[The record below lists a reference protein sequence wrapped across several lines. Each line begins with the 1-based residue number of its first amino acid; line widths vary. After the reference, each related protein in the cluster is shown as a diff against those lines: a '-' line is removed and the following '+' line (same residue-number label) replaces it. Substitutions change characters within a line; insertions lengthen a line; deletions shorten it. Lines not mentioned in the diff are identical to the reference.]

1 MENFDDIIM
10 QQLPKRNPAIKGFVK
25 RELNK
30 AAALI
35 SSIWKDCAGPT
46 LPDCIR
52 YVGYQRCDPE
62 TSARVLTEHNS
73 SKKRVELSRSD
84 VCVYAFEF
92 ELTEPDGKISKINSY
107 LTLPHCFNDSNDL
120 IVKGTSKTISPVLSD
135 IVFSRVNAGIFV
147 PFTRDRLTFQKLDYI
162 YMINGQTTNDIVTYC
177 NIHHYCKSPNNKSL
191 NKPKTTMGTYLF
203 ARWGFYETFEKY
215 LGITE
220 DDLRMYTSY
229 DAAEFALGEDR
240 ENWDLFSSY
249 GYAPKKIRGYQ
260 PCTTVLALRK
270 SKQSETARLLI
281 ASFFYIADICPEDFN
296 NLEWL
301 KTKDHWVRTLGD
313 IIHKDEPNASKIH
326 KSTEDHLDSLDQY
339 LDGDMEKKLQQ
350 RDLYYNNFF
359 DFMIY
364 MIDNMGE
371 LLRTL
376 DPASLSNKKLSC
388 LDYVLLDV
396 IKSIFQFTYSVKK
409 SHTLDRKTVAQRF
422 SKFISRD
429 VATNFNKHGEVSSM
443 SFPGDCLYY
452 KLTTSLVSQTQATS
466 KASRSKMGLNDSS
479 RNLDANM
486 LAVTSPLAQTK
497 PIPEGISKL
506 SIWSSVDGNTYCFI
520 KSEEQQVYIDLTQK
534 KIKLQ

>member
-1 MENFDDIIM
+1 MEHFDSIIKHS
-10 QQLPKRNPAIKGFVK
+10 LPSRNPAIKGFVR
-25 RELNK
+25 RELDK
-30 AAALI
+30 ASALI
-35 SSIWKDCAGPT
+35 SSIWKECAEPT
-46 LPDCIR
+46 LPDCIK

-62 TSARVLTEHNS
+62 TSAKVLTEHNS

-84 VCVYAFEF
+84 VCVYAYDFD
-92 ELTEPDGKISKINSY
+92 LTEPDGKVVRVRSY
-107 LTLPHCFNDSNDL
+107 LTLPHCFSDSNDL
-120 IVKGTSKTISPVLSD
+120 VIKGTSKTISPVISD

-147 PFTRDRLTFQKLDYI
+147 PFTRDRLTFQKIDYI
-162 YMINGQTTNDIVTYC
+162 YQINGQTTNDLITYC
-177 NIHHYCKSPNNKSL
+177 NIHHYCKSPNNKSA

-203 ARWGFYETFEKY
+203 ARWGFYETFERY

-220 DDLRMYTSY
+220 KDLLMFNSKDTAETALSDERDD
-229 DAAEFALGEDR
+229 
-240 ENWDLFSSY
+240 WDVYNSY
-249 GYAPKKIRGYQ
+249 GYPNKKTRGYV
-260 PCTTVLALRK
+260 PCTTTLALRK
-270 SKQSETARLLI
+270 SKTSDTARLLL

-296 NLEWL
+296 NIEWI
-301 KTKDHWVRTLGD
+301 KTKDHWIRTLGD

-326 KSTEDHLDSLDQY
+326 KSTEDHLESLDQY

-350 RDLYYNNFF
+350 RDLYYTNFY

-364 MIDNMGE
+364 MIDNMGT
-371 LLRTL
+371 LLRDL
-376 DPASLSNKKLSC
+376 DPASLDNKKLSC

-409 SHTLDRKTVAQRF
+409 TNNLDKKTVSQRI
-422 SKFISRD
+422 SKFVSRD

-443 SFPGDCLYY
+443 SYPGDCLYY

-466 KASRSKMGLNDSS
+466 KASRSKLGLGDPS

-486 LAVTSPLAQTK
+486 LGKTSPLAQTK

-506 SIWSSVDGNTYCFI
+506 SIWSTVDEKYCFI
-520 KSEEQQVYIDLTQK
+520 QSDELKVIINLTQK